1 MDISN
6 VDVTVGSN
14 ASFPDLT
21 IIAVKGTID
30 AVTSKKVDE
39 KVLPIIEKKESNV
52 ILDLSSIDYLSST
65 GMMCLIK
72 YLVFLTDRKKVF
84 KIVKPPKHVYDTL
97 KIAGIAKHFDIYDTV
112 EEALK
117 TFK

>member
-1 MDISN
+1 MNRSN
-6 VDVTVGSN
+6 VNITVGSN
-14 ASFPDLT
+14 ASYPDLT

-30 AVTSKKVDE
+30 AVTSKQVDE
-39 KVLPIIEKKESNV
+39 KVLPIIEKKESHI
-52 ILDLSSIDYLSST
+52 ILDLSEIDYLSST

-84 KIVKPPKHVYDTL
+84 RVVKPPKHVYDTL
-97 KIAGIAKHFDIYDTV
+97 QVAGIAKHFDIYDSV
-112 EEALK
+112 EAALN

>member
-1 MDISN
+1 
-6 VDVTVGSN
+6 
-14 ASFPDLT
+14 
-21 IIAVKGTID
+21 
-30 AVTSKKVDE
+30 
-39 KVLPIIEKKESNV
+39 
-52 ILDLSSIDYLSST
+52 
-65 GMMCLIK
+65 MMCLIK

-117 TFK
+117 TFQ

>member
-1 MDISN
+1 MDGSN
-6 VDVTVGSN
+6 VEVTIGSN
-14 ASFPDLT
+14 TSIPDVA

-39 KVLPIIEKKESNV
+39 KVLPVIEKKESNV
-52 ILDLSSIDYLSST
+52 ILDLSNIDYLSST

-84 KIVKPPKHVYDTL
+84 KIVKPPKHVHDTL
-97 KIAGIAKHFDIYDTV
+97 KIAGIAKHFDIYDSV

>member
-1 MDISN
+1 MDNSTVNI
-6 VDVTVGSN
+6 TVGSN
-14 ASFPDLT
+14 ASLPDLT
-21 IIAVKGTID
+21 IIEVKGTVD

-52 ILDLSSIDYLSST
+52 ILDLSNIDYLSST

-72 YLVFLTDRKKVF
+72 YLVFLTDRKKLL

-97 KIAGIAKHFDIYDTV
+97 KIAGIAKHFDIHDTV

-117 TFK
+117 TFQ